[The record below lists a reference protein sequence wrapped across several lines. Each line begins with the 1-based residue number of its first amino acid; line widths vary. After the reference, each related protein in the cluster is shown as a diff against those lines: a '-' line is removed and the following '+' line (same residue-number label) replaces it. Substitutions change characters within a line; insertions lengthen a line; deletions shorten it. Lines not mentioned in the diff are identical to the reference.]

1 LDLIS
6 TPGAASMPQDKR
18 VYEFGAFHIDAAER
32 LLFRGDE
39 LIPLTPKV
47 ADTLLVLLSNAGR
60 IVGKDE
66 LMKTIWP
73 DAFVDEGGLA
83 RNISALRKALGDG
96 VEGLQFIET
105 LPKRGYRFVAPLK
118 PEAAEPA
125 GTVAAP
131 AAGRPPLA
139 IPRSAWVATALLA
152 ILAAATA
159 YYLHRSA
166 SATQRFSS
174 LIVLP
179 LQNLSGDPTQDHIAD
194 TMTEELINTL
204 TTIQSL
210 RTISSTT
217 ALTYKGS
224 KKSLPQIAGERDVGA
239 VVEGSVRLSADQVQ
253 IEVRLYDAR
262 TEKPLWTGTYPGS
275 LRDVLKLENE
285 AARSIADEIRVK
297 LTPAE
302 KRQLASSRPVDS
314 AAWLDYSHG
323 RMSWNRRTPEGIA
336 QAIKYFQASIDK
348 YPGYARAQSG
358 LADAWALQGSAGADA
373 YPPRDV
379 MPKAKDAALKAVQL
393 DPSLAEGHTSLGY
406 ILLSYDWDLA
416 GARRQFEQAIA
427 LNPGYA
433 TAHHW
438 YAHYWLAMAQP
449 TRAIDEI
456 GKAQLLDPQSLVI
469 NAGVG
474 WCLYH
479 ARQYGAAIEQYRTTL
494 KIAPE
499 FALGHALLGM
509 AYEQNA
515 AYSGAEVEFNKA
527 RDLQGS
533 PTFALAGLGRA
544 YALAGRRRDAQR
556 VADQLEH
563 PAPTRYVPSVYL
575 AAVYAAMGEKDRA
588 IRFTQRALEER
599 SDYMIYLNT
608 DPWAEPLRD
617 DPRFREILR
626 TVAQGR
632 R

>member
-1 LDLIS
+1 
-6 TPGAASMPQDKR
+6 
-18 VYEFGAFHIDAAER
+18 
-32 LLFRGDE
+32 
-39 LIPLTPKV
+39 
-47 ADTLLVLLSNAGR
+47 
-60 IVGKDE
+60 
-66 LMKTIWP
+66 
-73 DAFVDEGGLA
+73 
-83 RNISALRKALGDG
+83 
-96 VEGLQFIET
+96 
-105 LPKRGYRFVAPLK
+105 
-118 PEAAEPA
+118 
-125 GTVAAP
+125 
-131 AAGRPPLA
+131 
-139 IPRSAWVATALLA
+139 
-152 ILAAATA
+152 
-159 YYLHRSA
+159 
-166 SATQRFSS
+166 
-174 LIVLP
+174 
-179 LQNLSGDPTQDHIAD
+179 
-194 TMTEELINTL
+194 MTEELINTL
-204 TTIQSL
+204 TAIQSL

-217 ALTYKGS
+217 AMTYKGS
-224 KKSLPQIAGERDVGA
+224 KKPLPQIARERDVGA

-262 TEKPLWTGTYPGS
+262 TEEPLWTGTYPGS

-302 KRQLASSRPVDS
+302 KRQLATSRPVDA

-323 RMSWNRRTPEGIA
+323 RMFWNRRTPEGIA
-336 QAIKYFQASIDK
+336 QAIEYFRASIAKD
-348 YPGYARAQSG
+348 PGNARAHSG
-358 LADAWALQGSAGADA
+358 LADAWALLGSAGADA
-373 YPPRDV
+373 APPRDV
-379 MPKAKDAALKAVQL
+379 MPKAKEAALEAVKL

-406 ILLSYDWDLA
+406 ILLSYDWDLD
-416 GARRQFEQAIA
+416 GARRQFVQAIG

-449 TRAIDEI
+449 QKALEEI

-474 WCLYH
+474 WFRYH
-479 ARQYGAAIEQYRTTL
+479 AHRYGAAIEQYRNTL
-494 KIAPE
+494 KIAPD
-499 FALGHALLGM
+499 FALGHVLLGM

-515 AYSGAEVEFNKA
+515 AYSDAEVEFNTA

-533 PTFALAGLGRA
+533 PTLALAGLGRA
-544 YALAGRRRDAQR
+544 YALAGRRREAQR
-556 VADQLEH
+556 VADRLEH
-563 PAPTRYVPSVYL
+563 PSPKRYVPSVYI

-588 IRFTQRALEER
+588 IGFTERALDER